1 MAIYKK
7 TPKRKFLLFF
17 HAAMSFRKLL
27 LQDGVQ
33 PTTSSNRYKL
43 LFRPIPGCYT
53 ITGRLSDAPEMSTK
67 IGGEAVRLAKRRYN
81 STTQEGILTR
91 KARCLPRRKPG
102 NNPLTGVPFFF
113 FALPGFHPLI
123 GFRAGSPHSRGAIPL
138 FDCSTMNLLTF
149 RHE

>member
-102 NNPLTGVPFFF
+102 NNPFNRGSLLLLRAPRLSPPDRIQGRLAA
-113 FALPGFHPLI
+113 FAWSHPVV
-123 GFRAGSPHSRGAIPL
+123 R
-138 FDCSTMNLLTF
+138 LLDNEF
-149 RHE
+149 IDFPA